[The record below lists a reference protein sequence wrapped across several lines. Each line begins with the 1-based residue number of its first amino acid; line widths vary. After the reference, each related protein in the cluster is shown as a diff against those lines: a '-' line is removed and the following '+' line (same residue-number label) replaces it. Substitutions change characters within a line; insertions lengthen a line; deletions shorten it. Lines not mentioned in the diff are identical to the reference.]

1 VAPIRIGAILER
13 MAIEI
18 DVPDPSLV
26 VLVGA
31 AGSGKSTLAARH
43 FRPAEVL
50 SSDAFRA
57 RMGRGE
63 DDQDASGPAFRALH
77 AALRRRL
84 AEGRLTVVDA
94 TNVRRAARRALVRRA
109 EDAGVRS
116 VAIVL
121 DFALEA
127 CLDGD
132 LERPGRHVDPSVI
145 RRQWVELQASLVR
158 PGGLLAEGF
167 VAVHR
172 LTRRNDVDDL
182 RIRRW
187 PTIRPSAVRA
197 GALEEGDPRA

>member
-1 VAPIRIGAILER
+1 

-18 DVPDPSLV
+18 LLPDPSLV

-43 FRPAEVL
+43 FQPSEVL

-57 RMGRGE
+57 RLGKGE
-63 DDQDASGPAFRALH
+63 DDQDATGPAFRALH

-84 AEGRLTVVDA
+84 GEGRLTVVDA
-94 TNVRRAARRALVRRA
+94 TNVRRSARRALVRRA
-109 EDAGVRS
+109 DDAGAPA

-121 DFALEA
+121 DLGLEA

-145 RRQWVELQASLVR
+145 RRQWSELQASLSR
-158 PGGLLAEGF
+158 TGGLLDEGF

-172 LTRRNDVDDL
+172 LVRRNDVDDL

-187 PTIRPSAVRA
+187 PTIRPSTVPT
-197 GALEEGDPRA
+197 GALDEGDSRT